1 MMTDLITARIDE
13 FSRLTGLHRNTIYRM
28 LERGELRSVKLGG
41 CRLILM
47 DSYRE
52 LLQRASEEAERKHRR
67 RDRFKVVADA

>member
-1 MMTDLITARIDE
+1 MTDLITVRIDE

-28 LERGELRSVKLGG
+28 LERGDLRSVKLGG

-52 LLQRASEEAERKHRR
+52 LLRRASEAATKNRR
-67 RDRFKVVADA
+67 RDRLKVVADD